1 MKSSKSLKD
10 KKLNT
15 NKNLKS
21 PSSKAEDIIESKD
34 SIKKITVVVPNTV
47 DEKVDDF
54 VQKVAGLFV
63 NYQFDFVFVTNENSV
78 LESLENKKVV
88 KVKPDLSFNKRVV
101 EAFNFLTG
109 DCVIICDI
117 TNDDYEKYLK
127 DMVSAWEKGS
137 KIVRLEYKPNNLT
150 FFQKIGKFFQKL
162 HQKVLNFLISFGG
175 LNKQLD
181 CYNDFQLYDKSVYRL
196 MVAIPEKNA
205 YLRNF
210 DELRYFP
217 SSKVTTTEKIV
228 VANDKP
234 KWNKKFLIS
243 TILLSL
249 FLVSILLT
257 ILLMPVAKQNNFAL
271 SFTAIM
277 IFVLF
282 GSLSIGLCFLYS
294 ALLDFKLGKN

>member
-1 MKSSKSLKD
+1 MKSKKSVKD

-15 NKNLKS
+15 EKNLK
-21 PSSKAEDIIESKD
+21 KRNNNAEVLQEGKS
-34 SIKKITVVVPNTV
+34 SIKKITVVVPNAV
-47 DEKVDDF
+47 DEMVDDF
-54 VQKVAGLFV
+54 AQKVTSLFTH
-63 NYQFDFVFVTNENSV
+63 YQFDFVFVTSEKSA
-78 LESLENKKVV
+78 LQSLNNVKIV
-88 KVKPDLSFNKRVV
+88 KVKEDLSFNKRVV

-109 DCVIICDI
+109 DSVIICDM
-117 TNDDYEKYLK
+117 TNADCEKYLQ

-137 KIVRLEYKPNNLT
+137 KIVRLQYKPNNLN
-150 FFQKIGKFFQKL
+150 FWQKIGKFFQRL

-181 CYNDFQLYDKSVYRL
+181 CSNAFQLYDKTVYRL

-217 SSKVTTTEKIV
+217 SSVTTTTEKV
-228 VANDKP
+228 VVENDKP
-234 KWNKKFLIS
+234 KWNKKFLTA

-249 FLVSILLT
+249 FLISILLT
-257 ILLMPVAKQNNFAL
+257 IVLMPVAKQNNFAL
-271 SFTAIM
+271 SYTAIM